1 MKCKVTGTMTISYE
15 AEVEA
20 DSETEARE
28 IVEDICFLDI
38 SEAGIVVTDIGVN
51 TNEID
56 DIENLSETE
65 WDDNMSKLD
74 RIRFLKGIGC
84 SDDCAYELAG
94 REGYEL
100 PEEYLN
106 QLEIE

>member
-15 AEVEA
+15 AEVDA

-28 IVEDICFLDI
+28 MVEDICSLDI
-38 SEAGIVVTDIGVN
+38 SEAGIVITDLGVD
-51 TNEID
+51 TNQID
-56 DIENLSETE
+56 DIENLSETA
-65 WDDNMSKLD
+65 WDEDMTKLD

-100 PEEYLN
+100 PKKYLN